1 MFGGIGQH
9 NLSCLYWNFLT
20 DTRKFQKQNEYRASK
35 GDLQEKQK
43 ESHGVQS
50 NFYEKDHIENRMTL
64 TIITVGW
71 LSDSPLVNEVI
82 SPRPP
87 IYM

>member
-1 MFGGIGQH
+1 MSVLKPCFVNNRHETMFGGIGQH

-43 ESHGVQS
+43 ESWRTEQ
-50 NFYEKDHIENRMTL
+50 FL
-64 TIITVGW
+64 
-71 LSDSPLVNEVI
+71 
-82 SPRPP
+82 
-87 IYM
+87 